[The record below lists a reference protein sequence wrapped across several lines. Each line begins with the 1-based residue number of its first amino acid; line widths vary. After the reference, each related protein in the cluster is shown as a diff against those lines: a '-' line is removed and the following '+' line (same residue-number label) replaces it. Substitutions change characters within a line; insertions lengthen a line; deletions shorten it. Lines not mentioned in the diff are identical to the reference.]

1 MRYIF
6 LALLFFPLASF
17 GQNRQLDKVIQE
29 LDFSKDTILAVY
41 DWITD
46 NVRYDLD
53 KIGSGVYYL
62 QKQDFVADVIKSK
75 RGVCQHYS
83 ELFNALAKELGYEAF
98 VIGGYVIKGGEIS
111 DDIGHAWNVVRRNGQ
126 WKLYDST
133 WGAGMMDGRT
143 FRKKYDKSWFET
155 DPEVFIKTHVPFDPI
170 WQLRDKPVNN
180 YDYANGKLN
189 SANYRNF
196 SYKDSIDLFIAQ
208 DEKSK
213 LIGSYNRMKNAGVNN
228 KVLKDWI
235 KVMDRNIE
243 VFAHNE
249 MVDKMNGDVDILN
262 HTIGEMNDI
271 VKVFNNYIEGK
282 NRRFKSS
289 KWSDDK
295 LKQTIVDMRSRS
307 TKALNNLRS
316 IMDTENKDLRKN
328 VRSNIN
334 ALLDIRRNIDQ
345 ETEFMIKY
353 IEANPMQRKALF
365 R

>member
-1 MRYIF
+1 MRYILLVFF
-6 LALLFFPLASF
+6 LLPLTSF

-29 LDFSKDTILAVY
+29 LDFSKDTMLAVY

-98 VIGGYVIKGGEIS
+98 VIGGYVMKNGEVS

-133 WGAGMMDGRT
+133 WGAGLMDGRT
-143 FRKKYDKSWFET
+143 FRKKYDNTWFET

-170 WQLRDKPVNN
+170 WQLRNRAVNN
-180 YDYANGKLN
+180 FDYAQGKLN
-189 SANYRNF
+189 SISYSNYN
-196 SYKDSIDLFIAQ
+196 YKDSINLFIAQ

-213 LIGSYNRMKNAGVNN
+213 LLGSYERMKDAGLNN
-228 KVLKDWI
+228 RVLKDWI
-235 KVMDRNIE
+235 TVMERNIE
-243 VFAHNE
+243 VFKHNE
-249 MVDKMNGDVDILN
+249 KVDVMNRHVDILN
-262 HTIGEMNDI
+262 NTIGEMNNI
-271 VKVFNNYIEGK
+271 VSVFNNYIEGK
-282 NRRFKSS
+282 NRRFKNS
-289 KWSDDK
+289 KWTDER

-307 TKALNNLRS
+307 TTALNNLRS

-328 VRSNIN
+328 VRSNLN
-334 ALLDIRRNIDQ
+334 SLLDIRRNIDQ
-345 ETEFMIKY
+345 ETEFMIRY
-353 IEANPMQRKALF
+353 IEANPSQRRALF